1 MARTDLIIL
10 VLIAPEN
17 TPVFKNIRL
26 RALQDSPTAFS
37 STYAEESKLTD
48 ADWLK
53 RTSQWSGLNSVT
65 YLAMDAGIAVGIAAG
80 VRDRIDPQ
88 RADLMSMWVA
98 PAHRRLGI
106 GRMLVDAVAAWARAQ
121 DMLYL
126 CLMVTSNND
135 HALRFYQSLGFA
147 LTGRNEPYRNDQ
159 ALLNF
164 EMHRLLS

>member
-1 MARTDLIIL
+1 MIQLEQIGPT
-10 VLIAPEN
+10 N

-37 STYAEESKLTD
+37 STYAEELKLTD
-48 ADWLK
+48 ADWFNRASL
-53 RTSQWSGLNSVT
+53 WGGVNSVA
-65 YLAMDAGIAVGIAAG
+65 YLALDVGNAVGIAAG
-80 VRDRIDPQ
+80 VRDRNDLQ

-98 PAHRRLGI
+98 PAQRRLGI

-135 HALRFYQSLGFA
+135 HAMRFYQSLGFA
-147 LTGRNEPYRNDQ
+147 LTGRNEPYRN
-159 ALLNF
+159 
-164 EMHRLLS
+164 